1 MEYLF
6 VCAIGPV
13 QDFIFTARRSR
24 DLWYGSWMLSELS
37 KAAAKALADKYG
49 PGKLIFPAPA
59 EIDAL
64 APGSELNV
72 ANKIVAIVTDAPSST
87 GTLVRGAIKE
97 RLDELRKDAFAQVS
111 GELNQVLADRQLK
124 DLVEYYWVG
133 VPLDGVG
140 TYTDVRREADA
151 LLDARKATRDFEQF
165 DGLPVPKSSLDG
177 ARESVIPEDAYP
189 SRRDSDQQRAAK
201 VRNLYRRYGARRGER
216 LSGVDLVKR
225 QGQRGSDVEP
235 KFKSTSD
242 MAARPFMTLVNRFKG
257 AGQAQKLLREI
268 QALLAEDDIHPEDR
282 DGSLLYESRL
292 REWVPDEV
300 RLEGLRDKLNQK
312 LKEYAGDRQPGAYYT
327 LLMADGDNMGKAI
340 DGQTTPD
347 LHRELSQALSA
358 FALDAG

>member
-49 PGKLIFPAPA
+49 PGKLIFPASA
-59 EIDAL
+59 EINAL

-87 GTLVRGAIKE
+87 ATLVQDAVTK
-97 RLDELRKDAFAQVS
+97 RLGELRKDAFAHVS
-111 GELNQVLADRQLK
+111 GDRNQALADRQLQ

-133 VPLDGVG
+133 VPLNDVG
-140 TYTDVRREADA
+140 AYTDVRREADA

-189 SRRDSDQQRAAK
+189 SRRDNDQQRAAK
-201 VRNLYRRYGARRGER
+201 IRNLYRCVWGAAGRATVWRGSGQTPRPTRQR
-216 LSGVDLVKR
+216 LSSRNSRALR
-225 QGQRGSDVEP
+225 IW
-235 KFKSTSD
+235 
-242 MAARPFMTLVNRFKG
+242 RP
-257 AGQAQKLLREI
+257 
-268 QALLAEDDIHPEDR
+268 DR
-282 DGSLLYESRL
+282 S
-292 REWVPDEV
+292 
-300 RLEGLRDKLNQK
+300 
-312 LKEYAGDRQPGAYYT
+312 
-327 LLMADGDNMGKAI
+327 
-340 DGQTTPD
+340 
-347 LHRELSQALSA
+347 
-358 FALDAG
+358 